1 MLPIHTKSNR
11 FILPSSPENDP
22 AENTVFF
29 VRGVDYQPGGSSGYD
44 SKSGKDALSDAETC
58 ARDTFVF
65 QQLGINTIR
74 IYSLNPD
81 VNHDECMTILNNAG
95 IYVILDVNSGEW
107 GEHLNRADPSGS
119 YQDYYLKRVFK
130 FIEAFKGYPN
140 VLGFF
145 SGNEVINDEENYA
158 EINPPYIRAV
168 QRDMKEYIAKH
179 AKRDIPVGYSAADNV
194 ELRVA
199 TFDYLQCNSLDGS
212 KVNSE
217 LQTSKSDFYGLNTYE
232 WCSGISDW
240 TSSGYDKLNATFS
253 DASIPAIFSEF
264 GCNTKAER
272 SFDEVS
278 QGLYGGLI
286 DSFSGGL
293 VYEYGEEANKYGL
306 VKIDDD
312 GNIEYKADLENLKK
326 QYEQVDWP
334 TIHESD
340 VAKVEVFKCDAKK
353 ISSESSKFGVG
364 NFSIPSQPSQIADLI
379 KNGVDT
385 DNVGKILT
393 DYKAPT
399 TFNYTIKDANGKQV
413 NATITY
419 PSSNTINDLATS
431 STESSA
437 PSSSSSSPSSSSATQ
452 SSTSSESKSKAGA
465 ASSFQANSGLRAV
478 LAGVASALL

>member
-272 SFDEVS
+272 S
-278 QGLYGGLI
+278 
-286 DSFSGGL
+286 
-293 VYEYGEEANKYGL
+293 
-306 VKIDDD
+306 
-312 GNIEYKADLENLKK
+312 
-326 QYEQVDWP
+326 
-334 TIHESD
+334 
-340 VAKVEVFKCDAKK
+340 
-353 ISSESSKFGVG
+353 
-364 NFSIPSQPSQIADLI
+364 
-379 KNGVDT
+379 
-385 DNVGKILT
+385 
-393 DYKAPT
+393 
-399 TFNYTIKDANGKQV
+399 
-413 NATITY
+413 
-419 PSSNTINDLATS
+419 
-431 STESSA
+431 
-437 PSSSSSSPSSSSATQ
+437 
-452 SSTSSESKSKAGA
+452 
-465 ASSFQANSGLRAV
+465 
-478 LAGVASALL
+478 

>member
-1 MLPIHTKSNR
+1 M
-11 FILPSSPENDP
+11 
-22 AENTVFF
+22 
-29 VRGVDYQPGGSSGYD
+29 
-44 SKSGKDALSDAETC
+44 
-58 ARDTFVF
+58 
-65 QQLGINTIR
+65 
-74 IYSLNPD
+74 
-81 VNHDECMTILNNAG
+81 
-95 IYVILDVNSGEW
+95 
-107 GEHLNRADPSGS
+107 
-119 YQDYYLKRVFK
+119 
-130 FIEAFKGYPN
+130 
-140 VLGFF
+140 
-145 SGNEVINDEENYA
+145 
-158 EINPPYIRAV
+158 
-168 QRDMKEYIAKH
+168 
-179 AKRDIPVGYSAADNV
+179 
-194 ELRVA
+194 
-199 TFDYLQCNSLDGS
+199 
-212 KVNSE
+212 
-217 LQTSKSDFYGLNTYE
+217 
-232 WCSGISDW
+232 
-240 TSSGYDKLNATFS
+240 
-253 DASIPAIFSEF
+253 
-264 GCNTKAER
+264 
-272 SFDEVS
+272 
-278 QGLYGGLI
+278 
-286 DSFSGGL
+286 
-293 VYEYGEEANKYGL
+293 
-306 VKIDDD
+306 KIDDD